1 MGPGSRS
8 WTFFRVSPF
17 LLKKRVIDYNETV
30 KRETYLFLPKLT
42 IAQAPYAPRSIR
54 DMKQIYR
61 LIHFDLGGHGYP
73 LGTRLSSRGS
83 ENTGPSPCHAGVT
96 EFA

>member
-1 MGPGSRS
+1 MSNA
-8 WTFFRVSPF
+8 
-17 LLKKRVIDYNETV
+17 KHIY
-30 KRETYLFLPKLT
+30 FLPSSLSLKG
-42 IAQAPYAPRSIR
+42 PYAQRSIR

-61 LIHFDLGGHGYP
+61 LIHLDLRGYGYP

-83 ENTGPSPCHAGVT
+83 ENTDPSPCHAGIT